1 VKRLL
6 ATLIA
11 ASVSLE
17 IDIEHTLESCL
28 AKLETADEIEGRG
41 AGAILGSRPLN
52 DPATN
57 PSFPPRPVRLHL
69 GRSGMC

>member
-1 VKRLL
+1 M

-28 AKLETADEIEGRG
+28 AKLETADEIDAFRVMLERIDRAALALRSTSSAAPSASKARTKRIVIGIP
-41 AGAILGSRPLN
+41 AI
-52 DPATN
+52 
-57 PSFPPRPVRLHL
+57 
-69 GRSGMC
+69 